1 MVVFVEYY
9 LHTRKGTVRR
19 IGKLH
24 IDIILLRRYTWQPYR
39 GEQQSLW
46 DHSFTISKCKA
57 LLFRRKMVASKI
69 VSLVIYPRLYLSEF
83 TPL

>member
-1 MVVFVEYY
+1 MVGFFQCC
-9 LHTRKGTVRR
+9 LHTRKGTVRKIR
-19 IGKLH
+19 KLD
-24 IDIILLRRYTWQPYR
+24 IDILLLRRYTWQPHR

-46 DHSFTISKCKA
+46 DHSLTVSKHKA
-57 LLFRRKMVASKI
+57 LLIRRKMVATKI